1 MENQVAT
8 AMADAGYGDLT
19 AAKTRL
25 LGLVDPHG
33 SRLTQ
38 LAAAAQVTKQTA
50 GVLVDQLEQAGYVTR
65 VPDPADARARLIRRT
80 DRADGAIPV
89 GARVVDDVESAWAA
103 HIGADRMAQLRD
115 ALTRLGEITRDR
127 GC

>member
-1 MENQVAT
+1 MENQVAQ

-19 AAKTRL
+19 TAQTRL
-25 LGLVDPHG
+25 LGLIDPHG

-50 GVLVDQLEQAGYVTR
+50 GVLVDQLARAGYVTR
-65 VPDPADARARLIRRT
+65 VPDPADARARLILRT
-80 DRADGAIPV
+80 ARATGAIPV
-89 GARVVDDVESAWAA
+89 GVQVIDDVEQWWAA
-103 HIGADRMAQLRD
+103 QIGADRMAQLRD
-115 ALTRLGEITRDR
+115 ALTRLGEITRAR

>member
-1 MENQVAT
+1 MENQVAQ
-8 AMADAGYGDLT
+8 AVADAGYGDLT
-19 AAKTRL
+19 TAQTRL
-25 LGLVDPHG
+25 LGLLDPHG

-50 GVLVDQLEQAGYVTR
+50 GVLVDQLAQAGYVTR

-80 DRADGAIPV
+80 DRANGAVPV
-89 GARVVDDVESAWAA
+89 CAQVIDDVESWWAA
-103 HIGADRMAQLRD
+103 RIGGDRMAQLRD